1 MTTTLDAPAGKHA
14 ATVLAPIPEVSNHIP
29 LKQTL
34 ANTMTMAY
42 RGLLKIKHNPEQL
55 FDVTVQPILFTALF
69 AYIFGGSI
77 GGSVSAYLPILIP
90 GILVQTVVLTSVATG
105 VQLREDMDKGVFD
118 RFKSLPIARISALSG
133 ALVADMVRYGLA
145 TTLTVLV
152 GIALGYRPDGGVVG
166 VLAAGLVT
174 VFCSFAVSW
183 VWALVGV
190 TGKSASAVQG
200 ISMMIMFPLTFMSG
214 AFVQVSTM
222 PGWLQGINK
231 VNPIYYM
238 VNTARELMNGTGAT
252 SNLAY
257 SIIGS
262 AVVIAIFAPLTVR
275 AYMRRA

>member
-1 MTTTLDAPAGKHA
+1 MTTTLPAPGRHA
-14 ATVLAPIPEVSNHIP
+14 VTAPAPIPVVSNHIP

-42 RGLLKIKHNPEQL
+42 RGILKIKHNPEQL

-69 AYIFGGSI
+69 AFIFGGQI
-77 GGSVSAYLPILIP
+77 GGSVAAYLPILIP

-145 TTLTVLV
+145 TTLTVIV
-152 GIALGYRPDGGVVG
+152 GIALGYRPDGGVLG
-166 VLAAGLVT
+166 VVAAGLVT

-214 AFVQVSTM
+214 AFVLVDTM

-238 VNTARELMNGTGAT
+238 VNAARELMNGTGAT
-252 SNLAY
+252 ANVAWSLLG
-257 SIIGS
+257 SI
-262 AVVIAIFAPLTVR
+262 VVIAIFAPLTVR